1 MGNACAASVP
11 SNNPI
16 YHKGDRKAAFFVW
29 APCPKSKWW
38 AIKKITD
45 FRAHIALRVK
55 KFVFFVIIE

>member
-1 MGNACAASVP
+1 MTAP
-11 SNNPI
+11 TRKTNPHLI
-16 YHKGDRKAAFFVW
+16 SKATERPPFFVW
-29 APCPKSKWW
+29 APYPKSKWW